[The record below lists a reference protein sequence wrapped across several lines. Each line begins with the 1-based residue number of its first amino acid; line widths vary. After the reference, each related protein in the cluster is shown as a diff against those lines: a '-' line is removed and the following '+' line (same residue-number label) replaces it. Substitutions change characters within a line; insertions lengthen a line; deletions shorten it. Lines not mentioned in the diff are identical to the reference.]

1 MFNRSYL
8 CSLATSAALFTGP
21 LSAMAC
27 TVCAGGASDT
37 TIEGYNASVLFLM
50 ATPYLVMGS
59 ILGGIVFTYRRARKK
74 RTETAAAEQPI
85 GQLAW
90 NQEEGRR

>member
-1 MFNRSYL
+1 
-8 CSLATSAALFTGP
+8 
-21 LSAMAC
+21 MAC

-59 ILGGIVFTYRRARKK
+59 ILGGIVFTYRRALKK
-74 RTETAAAEQPI
+74 RTEMAAIEQPI

>member
-1 MFNRSYL
+1 MFNRNYL
-8 CSLATSAALFTGP
+8 CAFTTSAMFFTGP
-21 LSAMAC
+21 LSALAC

-59 ILGGIVFTYRRARKK
+59 IFGGIIFTYRRALKK
-74 RTETAAAEQPI
+74 RAEMAAIEQPI
-85 GQLAW
+85 VQLAW

>member
-1 MFNRSYL
+1 MLNRNYA
-8 CSLATSAALFTGP
+8 CALATLTVLFTGP

-59 ILGGIVFTYRRARKK
+59 IVGGIFFTYRRALKK
-74 RTETAAAEQPI
+74 RAEMAAIEQPI

>member
-1 MFNRSYL
+1 
-8 CSLATSAALFTGP
+8 
-21 LSAMAC
+21 MAC

-37 TIEGYNASVLFLM
+37 TIQGYNASVLFLM

-59 ILGGIVFTYRRARKK
+59 IFGGIIFTYRRALKK
-74 RTETAAAEQPI
+74 RAEMAAIEQPI
-85 GQLAW
+85 VQLAW

>member
-1 MFNRSYL
+1 MFKQSYL
-8 CSLATSAALFTGP
+8 CALATSAALFTGP

-37 TIEGYNASVLFLM
+37 TIAGYNASVLFLM

-59 ILGGIVFTYRRARKK
+59 IVGGIIFTCRRALK
-74 RTETAAAEQPI
+74 RQREMAALDQPI

>member
-1 MFNRSYL
+1 MFNRNYL
-8 CSLATSAALFTGP
+8 CAFTTSAMFLPGP
-21 LSAMAC
+21 LSAMGC

-59 ILGGIVFTYRRARKK
+59 IFGGIIFTYRRALKK
-74 RTETAAAEQPI
+74 RAEMAAIERPI

>member
-1 MFNRSYL
+1 MFNRNYL
-8 CSLATSAALFTGP
+8 CAFTTSAMFFTGP
-21 LSAMAC
+21 LSALAC

-59 ILGGIVFTYRRARKK
+59 IFGGIVFTYRRALKK
-74 RTETAAAEQPI
+74 RAEMAAIEQPI

>member
-8 CSLATSAALFTGP
+8 CALATSAALFTGP

-59 ILGGIVFTYRRARKK
+59 IVGGIIFTCRRALKK
-74 RTETAAAEQPI
+74 QREMAATEQPI
-85 GQLAW
+85 VQLAW